1 MISRTN
7 YSLDFKKKLAREMSL
22 GENSAARISK
32 RESISVQTLY
42 RWRDR
47 YGFNGEVKVDSE
59 KEIKELKNLLAKYE
73 TALGELYLENHLLKK
88 MDEFLKT
95 QEKKKSS
102 FEPISASI
110 LKSKKAAR

>member
-1 MISRTN
+1 MVLPPFFVTTKKGFKGAKEMISRTN
-7 YSLDFKKKLAREMSL
+7 YILDFKKKLAREMSL

-59 KEIKELKNLLAKYE
+59 KEIKELKNLLAK
-73 TALGELYLENHLLKK
+73 
-88 MDEFLKT
+88 
-95 QEKKKSS
+95 
-102 FEPISASI
+102 
-110 LKSKKAAR
+110 